1 MFDYGSYQWNNRYR
15 ANLILW
21 GGFVM
26 VGNELKN
33 SFGSLSLR
41 ENFAGRSRT
50 GFFLS
55 YYIGDLQIKR
65 NNWSE
70 IPKIVGSLFP
80 RL

>member
-21 GGFVM
+21 GVLVT

-41 ENFAGRSRT
+41 KKQPTRAAFLREREVMRT
-50 GFFLS
+50 PGGV
-55 YYIGDLQIKR
+55 IA
-65 NNWSE
+65 
-70 IPKIVGSLFP
+70 
-80 RL
+80 